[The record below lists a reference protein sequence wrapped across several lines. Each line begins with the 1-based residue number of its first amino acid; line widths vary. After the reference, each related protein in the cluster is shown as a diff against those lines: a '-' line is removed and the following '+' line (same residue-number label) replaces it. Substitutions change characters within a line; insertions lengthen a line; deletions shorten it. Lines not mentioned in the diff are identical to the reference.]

1 MNLRISLRVWLLE
14 TLLLVLSLILCAMV
28 ARADGGPAQPGA
40 DPSGLDWDASVKEC
54 TVSAG
59 QAKAQFTFRF
69 TNSSFAE
76 VQIQSAQSSCFC
88 TVAKLPQTPWPIP
101 AGSNGTIEVSMD
113 LAGKR
118 GTVEKP
124 IHVVTSAGAK
134 TLNARVHVPD
144 AVPAGGF
151 AVVSETT
158 RLDNV
163 QAALSDRQKVFRDE
177 SCAQCHAAPAQGKT
191 DGAQLYAAAC
201 AICHDA
207 AHRAAMVPDLRALTH
222 PTDAGHW
229 RSWIAHGRAGSLM
242 PAFAQPE
249 GGPLSDLQIEELV
262 GYLGA
267 AIPSRAVSVMP
278 VGADLQTAQKTP

>member
-1 MNLRISLRVWLLE
+1 MNPRISLRVWLLE

-28 ARADGGPAQPGA
+28 ARADGGPAQPVA

-59 QAKAQFTFRF
+59 QAKAQFAFRF
-69 TNSSFAE
+69 TNSSSAE
-76 VQIQSAQSSCFC
+76 VLIQSAQSSCFC

-101 AGSNGTIEVSMD
+101 AGSNGTIEVGMD

-134 TLNARVHVPD
+134 TLTARVHIPD
-144 AVPAGGF
+144 AAPAGGF

-158 RLDNV
+158 RLNNV

-177 SCAQCHAAPAQGKT
+177 SCAQCHAAPARGKT
-191 DGAQLYAAAC
+191 EGAQLYAAVC

-222 PTDAGHW
+222 PTYAGHW

-242 PAFAQPE
+242 PAFAQSE
-249 GGPLSDLQIEELV
+249 GGPLSDLQIEALV
-262 GYLGA
+262 GYLSTA
-267 AIPSRAVSVMP
+267 MPNQAVSVMP
-278 VGADLQTAQKTP
+278 VVADLQTVRKTP